1 MVFSIRE
8 AAATSVAQTNTRN
21 STAQKED
28 RKKMNIILSSKIFK
42 IFLIFKFKMDKKFDK
57 KKLGIIHPIMEKEP
71 FQAQ

>member
-8 AAATSVAQTNTRN
+8 AAATSVAQTSTRN
-21 STAQKED
+21 STAQKEEK
-28 RKKMNIILSSKIFK
+28 KKMNIILSSKIFK